1 MTDTQTTEIL
11 YVQPVETKVKVEIKT
26 NAKGELQ
33 PEVEIYIT
41 RKMDKN
47 TYVGAQLQADIDF
60 VTQKVKE
67 ALEKLK

>member
-1 MTDTQTTEIL
+1 MTDTTTEII
-11 YVQPVETKVKVEIKT
+11 YVQPIETKVKAEIKT

-41 RKMDKN
+41 RKTDNIDIKL
-47 TYVGAQLQADIDF
+47 QLENDINF

>member
-11 YVQPVETKVKVEIKT
+11 YVQPVETKVKAEIKT
-26 NAKGELQ
+26 NAKGDLQ

-41 RKMDKN
+41 RKMDNIDIKL
-47 TYVGAQLQADIDF
+47 QLENDIEF